1 VLRPI
6 PRWIGAFQQG
16 IFRFPRTG
24 DFIVTGSLD
33 GFRVVEMGGIG
44 PAPFAGALLGDLGAD
59 VLRIDRIAKPGV
71 ELDLP
76 PRFDFYNRNKRSVA
90 FDLKRPQA
98 VAAVLKL
105 VGEADALIEGFRPT
119 VMERFGLGP
128 EVCAAINP
136 RLVYARMTGWG
147 QEGPLAQ
154 EAGHDINYLALTG
167 ALHCLGEADRPPP
180 PPLNLVADL
189 GGGALYLT
197 VGLLAAAMEARRSGR
212 GQTID
217 VAMIDGVT
225 HLMSAFQAFRQQ
237 GSWTERRNDNIVDG
251 GAPFYR
257 SYPTKDGKF
266 VAVGAIE
273 PHFYANLLKVTGI
286 DGESLPEQN
295 DRAAWP
301 HMRERFGK
309 IFAMRT
315 RDEWVAAAAGRDA
328 CLAPVLT
335 IEEAP
340 EHPQMQV
347 REVYAMFDGLRH
359 PSPAPRFSR
368 TPSELRRPTPA
379 PGRDSRQAL
388 ADWGIPLDQIAALE
402 AAGAMAQA

>member
-1 VLRPI
+1 L
-6 PRWIGAFQQG
+6 
-16 IFRFPRTG
+16 
-24 DFIVTGSLD
+24 IVTGPLN

-44 PAPFAGALLGDLGAD
+44 PAPFAGAMLGDLGAD

-71 ELDLP
+71 EPELP

-90 FDLKRPQA
+90 FDLKQPQA
-98 VAAVLKL
+98 VGAALKL
-105 VGEADALIEGFRPT
+105 VAKADALIEGFRPT
-119 VMERFGLGP
+119 VMERLGLGP
-128 EVCAAINP
+128 EICHAINP

-147 QEGPLAQ
+147 QQGPIAQ

-167 ALHCLGEADRPPP
+167 ALHCLGDADRPPP

-189 GGGALYLT
+189 GGGALYLV
-197 VGLLAAAMEARRSGR
+197 VGLLAASMEARQSGR

-237 GSWTERRNDNIVDG
+237 GSWTGQRADNIVDG
-251 GAPFYR
+251 GAPFYG
-257 SYPTKDGKF
+257 SYATSDGRF

-273 PHFYANLLKVTGI
+273 PQFYASLLKVMGI
-286 DGESLPEQN
+286 DGERLPDQH

-301 HMRERFGK
+301 QMRQRFAK
-309 IFAMRT
+309 VFATRT
-315 RDEWVAAAAGRDA
+315 RDEWVAVAAGRDA

-335 IEEAP
+335 IDEAP
-340 EHPQMQV
+340 LHPQMQT
-347 REVYAMFDGLRH
+347 REVYASFDGVRH

-368 TPSELRRPTPA
+368 TLSTLRTPSPA

-388 ADWGIPLDQIAALE
+388 ADWGISSEQVTTLE
-402 AAGAMAQA
+402 AAGAMAQW

>member
-1 VLRPI
+1 
-6 PRWIGAFQQG
+6 
-16 IFRFPRTG
+16 
-24 DFIVTGSLD
+24 VTGPLD

-71 ELDLP
+71 EPGLP

-90 FDLKRPQA
+90 FDLKQPQA
-98 VAAVLKL
+98 VVTVLKL
-105 VGEADALIEGFRPT
+105 VAKADALIEGFRPT
-119 VMERFGLGP
+119 VMERLGLGP
-128 EVCAAINP
+128 EVCLAINP
-136 RLVYARMTGWG
+136 RLVYGRMTGWG
-147 QEGPLAQ
+147 QKGPMAQ

-167 ALHCLGEADRPPP
+167 ALHCLGDADRPPP

-189 GGGALYLT
+189 GGGALYMT
-197 VGLLAAAMEARRSGR
+197 VGLLAAAMEVRRSGR

-237 GSWTERRNDNIVDG
+237 GSWTERRADNIVDG
-251 GAPFYR
+251 GAPFYG
-257 SYPTKDGKF
+257 SYATKDSKF
-266 VAVGAIE
+266 IAVGAIE
-273 PHFYANLLKVTGI
+273 PHFYANLVKVMGLG
-286 DGESLPEQN
+286 GEHLPDQN
-295 DRAAWP
+295 ARAAWP
-301 HMRERFGK
+301 QMRERFAK

-315 RDEWVAAAAGRDA
+315 RGEWVTAAAGRDA

-335 IEEAP
+335 IDEAP

-347 REVYAMFDGLRH
+347 REVYTMFDGLRH

-368 TPSELRRPTPA
+368 TPSELRRPTPS
-379 PGRDSRQAL
+379 PGSDSRQAL
-388 ADWGIPLDQIAALE
+388 ADWGVPPEQVAELQAT
-402 AAGAMAQA
+402 GAMAED

>member
-1 VLRPI
+1 M
-6 PRWIGAFQQG
+6 
-16 IFRFPRTG
+16 TG
-24 DFIVTGSLD
+24 PLD
-33 GFRVVEMGGIG
+33 GFRIVEMGGIG

-59 VLRIDRIAKPGV
+59 ILRIDRIPRPGA
-71 ELDLP
+71 EPDLP

-90 FDLKRPQA
+90 FDLKQPEA

-105 VGEADALIEGFRPT
+105 VAEADALIEGFRPT
-119 VMERFGLGP
+119 VMERLGLGP

-147 QEGPLAQ
+147 QQGPLAQ

-212 GQTID
+212 GQIID

-237 GSWTERRNDNIVDG
+237 GSWTGLRTDNIVDG

-273 PHFYANLLKVTGI
+273 PHFYVNLLKVIGI
-286 DGESLPEQN
+286 AGESLPDQN

-301 HMRERFGK
+301 EMRERFEK

-335 IEEAP
+335 IDEAP

-368 TPSELRRPTPA
+368 THSELRRPTSA

-388 ADWGIPLDQIAALE
+388 ADWSIPRDQIAALE
-402 AAGAMAQA
+402 AAGAMVQV

>member
-1 VLRPI
+1 MTLSGSIAER
-6 PRWIGAFQQG
+6 
-16 IFRFPRTG
+16 G
-24 DFIVTGSLD
+24 DFIVTGPLD

-71 ELDLP
+71 EPELP

-90 FDLKRPQA
+90 FDLKQPQA
-98 VAAVLKL
+98 VAATLNL
-105 VGEADALIEGFRPT
+105 VAKADALIEGFRPS
-119 VMERFGLGP
+119 VMERLGLGP
-128 EVCAAINP
+128 EVCHEINP

-147 QEGPLAQ
+147 QQGPIAQ

-167 ALHCLGEADRPPP
+167 ALHCLGDADCPPP

-189 GGGALYLT
+189 GGGALYLV
-197 VGLLAAAMEARRSGR
+197 VGLLAAAMEARQSGR

-237 GSWTERRNDNIVDG
+237 GSWTAQRADNIVDG
-251 GAPFYR
+251 GAPFYG
-257 SYPTKDGKF
+257 SYATSDGKF

-273 PHFYANLLKVTGI
+273 PQFYASLLKVMGI
-286 DGESLPEQN
+286 DAESLPHQN

-301 HMRERFGK
+301 EMRKRFAK

-315 RDEWVAAAAGRDA
+315 RDEWVAIAAGRDA

-335 IEEAP
+335 IDEAP
-340 EHPQMQV
+340 AHPQMRS
-347 REVYAMFDGLRH
+347 REVYASFDGVRH

-368 TPSELRRPTPA
+368 TPSALHTPA
-379 PGRDSRQAL
+379 PGPGRDSRRAL
-388 ADWGIPLDQIAALE
+388 EDWGVPPDQVTALE
-402 AAGAMAQA
+402 AAGAMAQI

>member
-1 VLRPI
+1 L
-6 PRWIGAFQQG
+6 
-16 IFRFPRTG
+16 
-24 DFIVTGSLD
+24 IVTGPLN

-71 ELDLP
+71 EPDLP

-98 VAAVLKL
+98 VATVRKL
-105 VGEADALIEGFRPT
+105 VAQADALIEGFRPA
-119 VMERFGLGP
+119 VMERLGLGP
-128 EVCAAINP
+128 EICHAINP

-147 QEGPLAQ
+147 QEGPIAQ

-167 ALHCLGEADRPPP
+167 ALHCLGDADRPPP

-189 GGGALYLT
+189 GGGALYLV
-197 VGLLAAAMEARRSGR
+197 VGLLAASMEARQSGR

-237 GSWTERRNDNIVDG
+237 GSWTARRTDNIVDG
-251 GAPFYR
+251 GAPFYG
-257 SYPTKDGKF
+257 SYTTSDGKF

-273 PHFYANLLKVTGI
+273 PQFYASLLKVMGI
-286 DGESLPEQN
+286 DGERLPDQN

-301 HMRERFGK
+301 GMRRRFAQ
-309 IFAMRT
+309 IFATRT
-315 RDEWVAAAAGRDA
+315 RDEWVSVAAGRDA

-335 IEEAP
+335 IDEAP
-340 EHPQMQV
+340 GHPQMQA
-347 REVYAMFDGLRH
+347 REVYASFDGLRH

-368 TPSELRRPTPA
+368 TPSTLRTPTSA

-388 ADWGIPLDQIAALE
+388 ADWGIPPDQVTALE
-402 AAGAMAQA
+402 AVGAVAQA

>member
-1 VLRPI
+1 M
-6 PRWIGAFQQG
+6 
-16 IFRFPRTG
+16 TG
-24 DFIVTGSLD
+24 PLE

-71 ELDLP
+71 EPDPP

-90 FDLKRPQA
+90 FDLKQPQA
-98 VAAVLKL
+98 VATVLNL
-105 VGEADALIEGFRPT
+105 VAKADALIEGFRPT
-119 VMERFGLGP
+119 VMERLGLGP
-128 EVCAAINP
+128 EACFAINP

-147 QEGPLAQ
+147 QGGPMAQ

-167 ALHCLGEADRPPP
+167 ALHCLGDADRPPP

-225 HLMSAFQAFRQQ
+225 HLMSAFQAFRQH
-237 GSWTERRNDNIVDG
+237 GSWTKRRADNIVDG

-257 SYPTKDGKF
+257 SYATSDGKF

-273 PHFYANLLKVTGI
+273 PHFYANLVKVMGI
-286 DGESLPEQN
+286 DGEYLPDQN

-301 HMRERFGK
+301 EMHQRFAD
-309 IFAMRT
+309 IFVTRT
-315 RDEWVAAAAGRDA
+315 RDEWVAAAMGQDA

-335 IEEAP
+335 MDEAP
-340 EHPQMQV
+340 EHPQMQA
-347 REVYAMFDGLRH
+347 RDVYTTFDGARH

-379 PGRDSRQAL
+379 PGSDSRQAL
-388 ADWGIPLDQIAALE
+388 SDWGVPADQLAALE
-402 AAGAMAQA
+402 AAGAMAQM